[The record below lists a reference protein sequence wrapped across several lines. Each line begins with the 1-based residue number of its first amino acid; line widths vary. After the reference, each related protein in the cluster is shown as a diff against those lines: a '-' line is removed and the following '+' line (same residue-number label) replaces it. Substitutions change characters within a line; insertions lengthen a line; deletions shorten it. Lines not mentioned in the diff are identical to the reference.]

1 MPTTND
7 VLRKLDDLAGLVGDN
22 PQATQL
28 VDELRE
34 DIIGLG
40 GTAAGGEQADAQR

>member
-7 VLRKLDDLAGLVGDN
+7 VLRKLDDLAAQVGDN
-22 PQATQL
+22 PQAQQL

-34 DIIGLG
+34 DIIGLAG
-40 GTAAGGEQADAQR
+40 NGGGEQVAAQR

>member
-1 MPTTND
+1 MPTTTKD
-7 VLRKLDDLAGLVGDN
+7 VLRKIDDLAGLVGDN
-22 PQATQL
+22 PQAQQL

-40 GTAAGGEQADAQR
+40 GSGGEQAAAQR